1 MDLSK
6 VFLCDI
12 HQLYYM
18 PLNLCL
24 QLQILLQKFASFDF
38 YIILMHI
45 YACLHGYTF
54 MLYPM
59 TQFVKQ

>member
-12 HQLYYM
+12 YQLYYM

-45 YACLHGYTF
+45 HACLDTHLCF
-54 MLYPM
+54 IP
-59 TQFVKQ
+59 

>member
-12 HQLYYM
+12 YQLYYM

-45 YACLHGYTF
+45 HACMDTF

-59 TQFVKQ
+59 TQFVNQ